1 LANAALFAK
10 ALGRRYVTAP
20 FTETAQRSRPEQ
32 AVADIFQEVDEEV
45 RREQWQRLWKRHGR
59 YATGALIL
67 LLAAVLGY
75 IGWQKYT
82 EMREGERSQQ
92 FADAILLIGDP
103 DPAKA
108 STAFQQLAQGGD
120 GIAAMARFRI
130 AALKV
135 EAKDITGAVATY
147 DAITA
152 DRSLPQPLRDVATLL
167 SALQVVDTAEPADII
182 KRLEPLTAATN
193 PWRFSALELTA
204 LASQRA
210 GDTTKARTI
219 YTLLADD
226 LDTPSDLRG
235 RAAEM
240 LEALKEK

>member
-20 FTETAQRSRPEQ
+20 FTETAQKQ

-45 RREQWQRLWKRHGR
+45 RREQWQRLWQRYGR
-59 YATGALIL
+59 YATGGAVVL
-67 LLAAVLGY
+67 LLGIGGF
-75 IGWQKYT
+75 IGWQQYSEHRAAT
-82 EMREGERSQQ
+82 RAQQ
-92 FADAILLIGDP
+92 FADAIALTGDA
-103 DPAKA
+103 DPAK
-108 STAFQQLAQGGD
+108 STAAFQQLAQGSD
-120 GIAAMARFRI
+120 GIAAAARFRL
-130 AALKV
+130 AAAKV
-135 EAKDITGAVATY
+135 QAKDITGAVATY
-147 DAITA
+147 DSISA
-152 DRSLPQPLRDVATLL
+152 DASLAQPLRDAATLL
-167 SALQVVDTAEPADII
+167 AALQLADTAEPADLI

-204 LASQRA
+204 LAAHRA
-210 GDTTKARTI
+210 GDIAKARTI

-226 LDTPSDLRG
+226 LETPSDLRG